1 MSITVN
7 GVEISP
13 AQIEAEIPRHHD
25 ARNPF
30 AAAAHELILRQLLLQ
45 QAAQQGVP
53 GEDDDE
59 RIHAVIAAQCPT
71 DEIAEEACEAFYQ
84 AHPDKFRSG
93 DTVGASHILFDP
105 RDAQQEGEVQALAQQ
120 VLDELKQSPQRF
132 AELAQQHSACPSA
145 ADGGS
150 LGQLRRGETVPEF
163 DAAVFSLEAGQMAD
177 TLIATDFGL
186 HIIRVDSREPGRTVP
201 YAMVKD
207 QIAQF
212 LAHQAQSQALNRY
225 LQTLQDA
232 ADIQG
237 FDLASADPLWMA

>member
-13 AQIEAEIPRHHD
+13 AKIEAEIPRHQD
-25 ARNPF
+25 ARDPF
-30 AAAAHELILRQLLLQ
+30 AAAAHELILRELLLQ
-45 QAAQQGVP
+45 QAAQQGIE

-59 RIHAVIAAQCPT
+59 RIHAVIAATCPIE
-71 DEIAEEACEAFYQ
+71 DIAEQACEAFYQ

-93 DTVGASHILFDP
+93 DTVAASHILFDP
-105 RDAQQEGEVQALAQQ
+105 RDGKQEGEVETLAQQ
-120 VLDELKQSPQRF
+120 VLDELKQAPQRF

-150 LGQLRRGETVPEF
+150 LGALRRGETVPEF
-163 DAAVFSLEAGQMAD
+163 DAAVFSLEVGQMAD
-177 TLIATDFGL
+177 SLIKTDFGL

-201 YAMVKD
+201 FAMVKD

-212 LAHQAQSQALNRY
+212 LAHQARSQALNRY

-237 FDLASADPLWMA
+237 FDLASADPLWLA